1 MRNNALNDIPRNRVN
16 LSYTLCFLQTEEQA
30 KSNVEGEVQ
39 NTVVVIPEF
48 AEHRF
53 ASWICKEAPNN

>member
-1 MRNNALNDIPRNRVN
+1 MRNNALSDIPRNRVN

-53 ASWICKEAPNN
+53 AS